1 MHHETR
7 AGSGLL
13 GTQIEAKN
21 GNLAPLQY
29 FGMKFGRS
37 ALMKAVVAHAIDDFS
52 VVNVDLDAPKAGE
65 VLVKMQAT
73 GVCRSDLSIINGTI
87 RWKLPSVLGHEGAG
101 IVEEVGEG
109 VMNVAPGDHVVLSF
123 VPNCGDCFF
132 CNRSEPHLCQKN
144 KPHGGLMDGTSRVRL
159 NGEEIA
165 VMSFLGNMAE
175 YCVVPSVCVVAIDK
189 SYDFKAAALVGCGVT
204 TGVGAAIKTAEVKT
218 GSTVAVFG
226 CGGVGLNVIQGAR
239 IAGAAQIIAVDLS
252 TEKLELAKLFGATDT
267 VAPGEGDTFKEI
279 LGLTGGIGVDYAFEV
294 VGSGKLV
301 EQCFKSTRM
310 NGMTVLVGVGRTD
323 DRFSFNAMIVPFT
336 AKTIKGC
343 MYGSANFKV
352 DFPLYL
358 DLYRQKKLDLDRL
371 VTRTYSLDEAP
382 QAFEDLEKGV
392 NARGVIVY

>member
-1 MHHETR
+1 
-7 AGSGLL
+7 
-13 GTQIEAKN
+13 
-21 GNLAPLQY
+21 
-29 FGMKFGRS
+29 
-37 ALMKAVVAHAIDDFS
+37 MKAVVAHAIDDFS
-52 VVNVDLDAPKAGE
+52 VVDVDLDAPKAGE

-73 GVCRSDLSIINGTI
+73 GVCHSDLSIINGTI

-109 VMNVAPGDHVVLSF
+109 VTNVALGDHVVLSF

-144 KPHGGLMDGTSRVRL
+144 KPHGGLMDGTSRVHL

-252 TEKLELAKLFGATDT
+252 AEKLELAKHFGATDT
-267 VAPGEGDTFKEI
+267 VLPGQGD
-279 LGLTGGIGVDYAFEV
+279 
-294 VGSGKLV
+294 
-301 EQCFKSTRM
+301 
-310 NGMTVLVGVGRTD
+310 
-323 DRFSFNAMIVPFT
+323 
-336 AKTIKGC
+336 
-343 MYGSANFKV
+343 
-352 DFPLYL
+352 
-358 DLYRQKKLDLDRL
+358 
-371 VTRTYSLDEAP
+371 
-382 QAFEDLEKGV
+382 
-392 NARGVIVY
+392 